1 MVNYPQPPGDVN
13 RSISPD
19 ARFALALRGSSETD
33 ESSVGRVRM
42 MQAVSSSPRKSAT
55 SLLEEKDKAQYG
67 GSFFNSVS
75 GIYTSFTYAAA

>member
-1 MVNYPQPPGDVN
+1 
-13 RSISPD
+13 
-19 ARFALALRGSSETD
+19 
-33 ESSVGRVRM
+33 M